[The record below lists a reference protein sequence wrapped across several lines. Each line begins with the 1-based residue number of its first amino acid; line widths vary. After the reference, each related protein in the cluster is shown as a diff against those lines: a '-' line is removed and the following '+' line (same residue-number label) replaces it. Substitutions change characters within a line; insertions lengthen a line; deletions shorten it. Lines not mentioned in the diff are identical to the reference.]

1 LAQSPIAR
9 LWPEHL
15 KSRASRYGSGRP
27 ILFASVV
34 RTIKAAVSG
43 PPSSQPRAA
52 DTTHGAGLWGS
63 VNDEIF
69 SLDPD
74 ASIAPGDDSETID
87 TESNA
92 LRYIRIL
99 LISPCRVLHTR
110 CHPGP
115 DEAERRTR
123 VGANVTPISSLLIE
137 YAVHSPSKSTP
148 SPTTSRACGSTHT

>member
-1 LAQSPIAR
+1 MAQSPIAR

-52 DTTHGAGLWGS
+52 DTTHGAGLWVR
-63 VNDEIF
+63 VNDEVS

-74 ASIAPGDDSETID
+74 ASIAPGDPTTLPYTDCS
-87 TESNA
+87 
-92 LRYIRIL
+92 
-99 LISPCRVLHTR
+99 
-110 CHPGP
+110 
-115 DEAERRTR
+115 TR
-123 VGANVTPISSLLIE
+123 VEINIRTTPL
-137 YAVHSPSKSTP
+137 
-148 SPTTSRACGSTHT
+148 